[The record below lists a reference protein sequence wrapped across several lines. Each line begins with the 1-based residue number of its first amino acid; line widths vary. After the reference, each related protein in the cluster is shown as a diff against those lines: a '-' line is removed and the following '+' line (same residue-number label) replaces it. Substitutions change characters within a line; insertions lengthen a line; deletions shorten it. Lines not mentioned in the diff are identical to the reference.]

1 MAISPVTAPVME
13 APRSLFAADAI
24 AEKAETRL
32 RANPYLALKN
42 ISCDV
47 QDGVLTLRGYLP
59 SYYLKQIAQEA
70 VAATDG
76 VARVDNQIEVRDSSE
91 RGVAGRRV

>member
-1 MAISPVTAPVME
+1 MAGSSVGV
-13 APRSLFAADAI
+13 PRVERPRGLFLDGVI
-24 AEKAETRL
+24 AEKAETIL

-59 SYYLKQIAQEA
+59 SYYLKQMAQEA
-70 VAATDG
+70 VATTDG
-76 VARVDNQIEVRDSSE
+76 VARIDNQIDVLDSSE
-91 RGVAGRRV
+91 RGSAGRV